1 MVENSGNGRPR
12 SEFPRGLDGLERGPY
27 LPFLYAATGI
37 HGSGACELM
46 MRGRKKNRGAWVGGG
61 IVVAAIC
68 LAVLFSVQRE
78 SAPTASLLAAEQ
90 YLNLARE
97 AKADYD
103 APENYRAAVEKARQ
117 ARSAMMV
124 QFGRPPFLRDYG
136 KTRRL
141 ILDAQ
146 NLTAETMEVARK
158 EAADRQA
165 KIDDSIR
172 QIRSEAA
179 DIRELL
185 LRLPG
190 RYHIALRHVFT
201 AEARVRAAE
210 AKLDGRE
217 SAEALEALGIA
228 RGEMNLA
235 LQNVRGLLQKFLE
248 RRPEWNTDLHAT
260 LAWSRRTGSVAVVV
274 DKLNHRVHIVR
285 GGESVENYP
294 AEFGPGWLDQK
305 IRAGDSATPE
315 GRYRI
320 VRKKGNGQSR
330 YYKACLLDYPN
341 DEDRRRFSRLTTSGM
356 MSRSARIGGLI
367 EIHGE
372 GGKGQDWTLGCISL
386 RNDHLDRIFSKLSVG
401 TPVTIVGL
409 WTEPTWL
416 TRTLQ
421 TANR

>member
-1 MVENSGNGRPR
+1 MRRPKR
-12 SEFPRGLDGLERGPY
+12 
-27 LPFLYAATGI
+27 
-37 HGSGACELM
+37 
-46 MRGRKKNRGAWVGGG
+46 NRGSWIGGG
-61 IVVAAIC
+61 IVGVAVC
-68 LAVLFSVQRE
+68 LFVLFAVQRE
-78 SAPTASLLAAEQ
+78 EAPTASLMAGEQ

-103 APENYRAAVEKARQ
+103 APKTYQAAKDKLRE
-117 ARSAMMV
+117 ARSAMMA
-124 QFGRPPFLRDYG
+124 QFGRPAFLRDYG

-141 ILDAQ
+141 IVDAQ
-146 NLTAETMEVARK
+146 NLTAKTMEEARK

-165 KIDDSIR
+165 KIDESIL
-172 QIRSEAA
+172 QIRAEAA
-179 DIRELL
+179 EIRDLL

-190 RYHIALRHVFT
+190 RYHVALRHVFT

-210 AKLDGRE
+210 AKLNGRE
-217 SAEALEALGIA
+217 SAEALEAMGIA

-235 LQNVRGLLQKFLE
+235 LQNVRELLQRFLE
-248 RRPEWNTDLHAT
+248 RRPEWNVDLRET
-260 LAWSRRTGSVAVVV
+260 LEWSRRTGDVAVVV

-305 IRAGDSATPE
+305 IRSGDSATPE

-320 VRKKGNGQSR
+320 VRKMGNGQSR
-330 YYKACLLDYPN
+330 YHKACLINYPN
-341 DEDRRRFSRLTTSGM
+341 DEDRRRFNRLTSSGM

-372 GGKGQDWTLGCISL
+372 GGKGQDWTFGCISL

-421 TANR
+421 TASR

>member
-1 MVENSGNGRPR
+1 MGRSR
-12 SEFPRGLDGLERGPY
+12 RKRGVWIMG
-27 LPFLYAATGI
+27 T
-37 HGSGACELM
+37 
-46 MRGRKKNRGAWVGGG
+46 
-61 IVVAAIC
+61 VALGAIC
-68 LAVLFSVQRE
+68 LVVLFTVQRE
-78 SAPTASLLAAEQ
+78 SAPTATLLAAEQ

-103 APENYRAAVEKARQ
+103 APESYRDAKDKLRE
-117 ARSAMMV
+117 ARSSMMV
-124 QFGRPPFLRDYG
+124 QFGRPAFLRDYG

-141 ILDAQ
+141 ILAAQ
-146 NLTAETMEVARK
+146 NQTAKTMDEARK
-158 EAADRQA
+158 TAADRQA
-165 KIDDSIR
+165 KIDESIR
-172 QIRSEAA
+172 QIREEAA
-179 DIRELL
+179 DVRELL

-190 RYHIALRHVFT
+190 RYHVALRHVFT

-235 LQNVRGLLQKFLE
+235 LQNVRDLLQRFLE
-248 RRPEWNTDLHAT
+248 RRPDWNSDLRAT
-260 LAWSRRTGSVAVVV
+260 LDWSRKTGGVAVVV
-274 DKLNHRVHIVR
+274 DKLNHQVHLVR
-285 GGESVENYP
+285 GGQSVENYP

-315 GRYRI
+315 GRYHI
-320 VRKKGNGQSR
+320 VRKMGAGQSR
-330 YYKACLLDYPN
+330 YYKACLLNYPN
-341 DEDRRRFSRLTTSGM
+341 DEDRRRFSRLTSSGM

-372 GGKGQDWTLGCISL
+372 GGKGQDWTFGCISL
-386 RNDHLDRIFSKLSVG
+386 RNDHLDRIFSKLAVG

-416 TRTLQ
+416 TRALQ
-421 TANR
+421 TASR